1 MVPTPP
7 VILTASHELN
17 LVLAVLGITSAVF
30 TGLSRYSEAVKR
42 VGMWDVGVIAHGARR
57 SVGLQCSHEPR
68 ARKWGTFSPRPPC
81 RVMRHSVAT
90 IRRYAVCPER
100 RVRVR

>member
-30 TGLSRYSEAVKR
+30 TGLSRYLEAFKR
-42 VGMWDVGVIAHGARR
+42 VGMCDVGVIAHGAALL
-57 SVGLQCSHEPR
+57 SVSNVPMGRAPGNVPLRAGL
-68 ARKWGTFSPRPPC
+68 
-81 RVMRHSVAT
+81 
-90 IRRYAVCPER
+90 
-100 RVRVR
+100 